1 MWSVAV
7 RDSPVSTAG
16 IFRWVPILIFGT
28 GLALTLAL
36 LGYVASAWKTR
47 QIDLATQQLR
57 GMLDG
62 LGPLAWLLTS
72 DGIVLNANRTA
83 TQTLQHPESE
93 MLDRPLWEMPLN
105 VEARDRDRICQAV
118 HAARGAAEAR
128 FDFTV
133 EIAGETRV
141 LDLWVRQLGDEANLV
156 ASAVD
161 VTDRHEAEETQRLLM
176 RELDHRMKNTLQV
189 IQAVI
194 RRTAKSHHSVATF
207 EQSLLGRV
215 RAMSRA
221 HELLAG
227 ERWLGA
233 DIDTIV
239 RQETST
245 FDAGGVIRIDGP
257 RIRLNPKAALSFAL
271 AIHELGT
278 NASKYGGLSSA
289 KGTVDINW
297 AIERVDGK
305 PWLALSWQESGGPPV
320 EMPTERGFGSM
331 LIERSIAYELGG
343 DARMEFRATGLSVV
357 IKAPLQS
364 IRPFVSERVSEA
376 TMG

>member
-1 MWSVAV
+1 
-7 RDSPVSTAG
+7 
-16 IFRWVPILIFGT
+16 
-28 GLALTLAL
+28 
-36 LGYVASAWKTR
+36 
-47 QIDLATQQLR
+47 
-57 GMLDG
+57 
-62 LGPLAWLLTS
+62 
-72 DGIVLNANRTA
+72 
-83 TQTLQHPESE
+83 
-93 MLDRPLWEMPLN
+93 
-105 VEARDRDRICQAV
+105 
-118 HAARGAAEAR
+118 
-128 FDFTV
+128 
-133 EIAGETRV
+133 V

-161 VTDRHEAEETQRLLM
+161 VTDRHEAEDTQRLLM

-194 RRTAKSHHSVATF
+194 RRTAKSHRSVATF

-257 RIRLNPKAALSFAL
+257 RIRLNPKAALSIAL

-305 PWLALSWQESGGPPV
+305 PWLALHWQESGGPPV

-343 DARMEFRATGLSVV
+343 DATMEFLTTGLSVV

-376 TMG
+376 AMG